1 MRAIWDHSSLQL
13 PYVAVAPW
21 PRILRNGQCDWIE
34 TVCTVESWLALHIGP
49 HWTEW
54 AWATYSLH
62 SSDFCAVN
70 FRREK
75 YCTLFLLAYS

>member
-21 PRILRNGQCDWIE
+21 PLIELNGQCDWIA
-34 TVCTVESWLALHIGP
+34 TVSSVESWLNSYIGA
-49 HWTEW
+49 HWAEW
-54 AWATYSLH
+54 AWATYSLD
-62 SSDFCAVN
+62 SNNFCAVS

-75 YCTLFLLAYS
+75 YCTLFLLVYS